1 MEKPSDNINLLQENK
16 RLSELLKE
24 SEKKL
29 QIAIFK
35 AQESDRLKSTFL
47 STISHELRTPLNAV
61 IGFSDLIDNSMELDE
76 VVSLTKM
83 IFASG
88 NHLLEII
95 NDIFDLS
102 MLEEGNLIL
111 YKEAYNLHSLLDE
124 IQEYILLEKSKLK
137 KNDINLIFKIDPKD
151 KDVQINTDHRRF
163 KQIFIHLL
171 KNALKYTK
179 EGYVEVGYSLLP
191 NSFQFYVKDTG
202 IGIPFDKQKHIFE
215 HFRQLDDTHTREY
228 EGIGIGLSVA
238 SIMCENLGGE
248 ISVNSEFGVGSVF
261 YLSFPYEDLV
271 KIELDE
277 IETPINLSI
286 LHGKNILIAEDDVS
300 SFELLEMYFKPWKA
314 KIFWAKNGVE
324 AIDIFSNNQHIDLIL
339 MDIKMPILSGYEATK
354 EIKLISPKVPIIA
367 QTAYGIDIEKEIA
380 RRAGCDD
387 YVSKPIIW
395 QVLADKMAKLLQK
408 R

>member
-1 MEKPSDNINLLQENK
+1 
-16 RLSELLKE
+16 
-24 SEKKL
+24 
-29 QIAIFK
+29 
-35 AQESDRLKSTFL
+35 
-47 STISHELRTPLNAV
+47 
-61 IGFSDLIDNSMELDE
+61 